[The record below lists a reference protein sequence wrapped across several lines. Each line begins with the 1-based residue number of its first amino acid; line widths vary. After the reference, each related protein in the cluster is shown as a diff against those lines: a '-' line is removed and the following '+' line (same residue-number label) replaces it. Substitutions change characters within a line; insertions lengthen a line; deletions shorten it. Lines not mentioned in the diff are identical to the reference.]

1 MIKLMA
7 SKYLLGKC
15 REGEGEWRQ
24 GAEMLQVCPGSGT
37 EMRRIEGFAEILKG
51 E

>member
-15 REGEGEWRQ
+15 REGEWRQ

-37 EMRRIEGFAEILKG
+37 EMSRIEGFAEILKG